1 VTLTQRQR
9 SKTDAKTLRRLLTM
23 SAAASA
29 MKPRGTFVVFE
40 GVDRSGK
47 STQCKLLA
55 EGLRKQGRQA
65 TLINFPDRT
74 TGVGSLINKYL
85 LKEIE
90 LDDRA
95 VHLMFSANRW
105 EAAKSITD
113 LLESGVDVVCDRYA
127 FSGVAFSSAKE
138 SINDLGWC
146 KAPDAGLP
154 APDVVVFLEI
164 PPDKAEARE
173 GFGNE
178 RYEVSDMQIRVAAN
192 FNELLTPCWRKIDA
206 ARPIDEV
213 RADVERCVL
222 AAAEAAK
229 TAPVKTLWED

>member
-1 VTLTQRQR
+1 
-9 SKTDAKTLRRLLTM
+9 M
-23 SAAASA
+23 SAVAAS
-29 MKPRGTFVVFE
+29 KPPPRGTFVVFE
-40 GVDRSGK
+40 GVDRAGK

-55 EGLRKQGRQA
+55 EGLRKRGREA

-74 TGVGSLINKYL
+74 TGVGQLIDKYL
-85 LKEIE
+85 RKEVE

-105 EAAKSITD
+105 EAAQSIKD

-127 FSGVAFSSAKE
+127 FSGVAFSAAKE
-138 SINDLGWC
+138 SIDDLDWR

-164 PPDKAEARE
+164 PPEKAEARS

-178 RYEVSDMQIRVAAN
+178 RYEVSDMQVRVAAN
-192 FNELLTPCWRKIDA
+192 FNQLVTPCWRKIDA

-222 AAAEAAK
+222 AAAEVACSS
-229 TAPVKTLWED
+229 PVKTLWED